1 MYAPIAHRLGMRKVK
16 EYMED
21 VSLKYLDPV
30 AYKEIEDN
38 LEARSTKRKQ
48 FIETTKE
55 MIRSRV
61 EPLIPGVYI
70 EGRVKSVNG
79 IYRKMFIQGKSFD
92 EIYDVFAL
100 RVIVDTINDC
110 YNVLGI
116 IHEMFTPLRTALRTT
131 FPRRSETCTS
141 PCTRRSSANARLPV
155 RGADSHACTDCP

>member
-1 MYAPIAHRLGMRKVK
+1 
-16 EYMED
+16 MED
-21 VSLKYLDPV
+21 VLKYLNLWRIRR
-30 AYKEIEDN
+30 AEDN

-92 EIYDVFAL
+92 EIYACSRL
-100 RVIVDTINDC
+100 SRCVIVDK
-110 YNVLGI
+110 YQRL
-116 IHEMFTPLRTALRTT
+116 L
-131 FPRRSETCTS
+131 
-141 PCTRRSSANARLPV
+141 PC
-155 RGADSHACTDCP
+155 

>member
-1 MYAPIAHRLGMRKVK
+1 M
-16 EYMED
+16 
-21 VSLKYLDPV
+21 
-30 AYKEIEDN
+30 
-38 LEARSTKRKQ
+38 EARSTKRKQ

-116 IHEMFTPLRTALRTT
+116 IHDMFTPAAEPL
-131 FPRRSETCTS
+131 
-141 PCTRRSSANARLPV
+141 
-155 RGADSHACTDCP
+155 